1 MDMNWKKEVYK
12 ILKDNE
18 MLLELDERHRGFV
31 DLINTPLEF
40 DHSKPKEV
48 GKPSD
53 SNNGETQW
61 QRELYYSKPTRV
73 LWYDIELPIGQKQS
87 PKSRWISTRVDMI
100 GELDGRP
107 IICELKKCNKKE
119 DPLDALI
126 QLLAY
131 YSMIKQNAKLLD
143 SRNIHHTNARNGKFR
158 WIDIAD
164 NNPILMLLADE
175 KGYWSYWEKSITE
188 PRKKAFNAM
197 MVACQRSG
205 VEIQIWN
212 EEGLRK

>member
-1 MDMNWKKEVYK
+1 MKWRKEVYK

-18 MLLELDERHRGFV
+18 KLLELDERHRGFV
-31 DLINTPLEF
+31 DLINTPLGF
-40 DHSKPKEV
+40 NYSKPKEV
-48 GKPSD
+48 GKPSA
-53 SNNGETQW
+53 SNSGETKW
-61 QRELYYSKPTRV
+61 QRELYDREPTRV

-143 SRNIHHTNARNGKFR
+143 SGNIHHTNARNGKFR
-158 WIDIAD
+158 WVDIA

-197 MVACQRSG
+197 MDACKRSG

-212 EEGLRK
+212 EDGLRK

>member
-1 MDMNWKKEVYK
+1 MKWRKEVYK

-18 MLLELDERHRGFV
+18 KLLDERHRGFV
-31 DLINTPLEF
+31 DLINTPLGF
-40 DHSKPKEV
+40 DHSKPKKV

-61 QRELYYSKPTRV
+61 QRELYYSEP

-131 YSMIKQNAKLLD
+131 YSMIKQNAQDLD
-143 SRNIHHTNARNGKFR
+143 IWNIHHTNARNREFR
-158 WIDIAD
+158 WVDIA

-175 KGYWSYWEKSITE
+175 EGYWSYWEKSITE

-197 MVACQRSG
+197 MDACKRSG

-212 EEGLRK
+212 EDGLRK

>member
-1 MDMNWKKEVYK
+1 MDMNWKEEVYK

-18 MLLELDERHRGFV
+18 KLLELDERHRGFV
-31 DLINTPLEF
+31 DLINTPLGF
-40 DHSKPKEV
+40 NHSKPKEV
-48 GKPSD
+48 GKASA
-53 SNNGETQW
+53 SNNGETKW
-61 QRELYYSKPTRV
+61 QRELYESEPTSV

-87 PKSRWISTRVDMI
+87 PESRWINTRVDMI

-107 IICELKKCNKKE
+107 IICELKKCNTTE

-131 YSMIKQNAKLLD
+131 YSMIKQNARDLD
-143 SRNIHHTNARNGKFR
+143 IRNIHHTNARNGKFR
-158 WIDIAD
+158 WVDIA

-175 KGYWSYWEKSITE
+175 EGYWSYWEKSIKE

-197 MVACQRSG
+197 MDACKRSG

-212 EEGLRK
+212 ERGLRK

>member
-18 MLLELDERHRGFV
+18 KLLELDERHRGFV
-31 DLINTPLEF
+31 DLVNTPLGF
-40 DHSKPKEV
+40 HHSKPKKV

-53 SNNGETQW
+53 SNSGETQW
-61 QRELYYSKPTRV
+61 QRELYYSEPSEP

-131 YSMIKQNAKLLD
+131 YSIIKHNAKCLD
-143 SRNIHHTNARNGKFR
+143 GWNIHHTNANNGKFR
-158 WIDIAD
+158 WVDIA

-175 KGYWSYWEKSITE
+175 EGYWSYWEKSITE

-197 MVACQRSG
+197 MDACKRSG

-212 EEGLRK
+212 EDGLRK